1 MMEEL
6 TATLGK
12 ALAKR
17 LDGFRFVKSR
27 WHLIRQTEAGWQAI
41 AIEALPTSN
50 PAIAKLAAHGQV
62 RIEALEAT
70 YAPHHPFI
78 GTKEVKNHQTL
89 TINCD
94 ELLTDKSLVD
104 GFSTDSQHLETFVN
118 DYSAA
123 LTRDVLPWLD
133 KYSDENAIYEGLTD
147 DDPMKWI
154 TSDRLTRYP
163 VLLTILAR
171 RCAWEAF
178 DRVATEFSKY
188 CDQPHAQVYKPI
200 AESII
205 TGLRNGGPRQV

>member
-1 MMEEL
+1 MEEL

-17 LDGFRFVKSR
+17 LDGFRFIKSR
-27 WHLIRQTEAGWQAI
+27 RHLIRQTRTGWQAI

-50 PAIAKLAAHGQV
+50 PAIAKLSAHGQV

-78 GTKEVKNHQTL
+78 SVKEAKNHHTL
-89 TINCD
+89 TVNCD
-94 ELLTDKSLVD
+94 QLLTDKSLAD
-104 GFSTDSQHLETFVN
+104 GFSTDSQHLEEFVN
-118 DYSAA
+118 CYSAA
-123 LTRDVLPWLD
+123 LIRDVLPWLV
-133 KYSDENAIYEGLTD
+133 KYSDEDAIYEGLID

-163 VLLTILAR
+163 VLLAILAR
-171 RCAWEAF
+171 RCDWEAF

-205 TGLRNGGPRQV
+205 DGLRNGGPMEV